1 MGTLHFGSTRTP
13 LHLDDRLLA
22 HLEIVITS
30 KLRRGEG
37 LLLWWVQPGDDTPR
51 RGACWITSATEL
63 LYLFDSVDVVAIDR
77 DELERLS
84 VESNSSRGI
93 QLDGA
98 TLGEVLTPSR

>member
-1 MGTLHFGSTRTP
+1 LGTLYFGSTRTP
-13 LHLDDRLLA
+13 LHLGDRLLA

-37 LLLWWVQPGDDTPR
+37 LLLSWVQPAEATHR
-51 RGACWITSATEL
+51 RGTCWITSATEL
-63 LYLFDSVDVVAIDR
+63 LYLYESADALAIDR

-93 QLDGA
+93 QLGGA
-98 TLGEVLTPSR
+98 TLGDALTSSG